1 MPVPSPASSPSIFRQ
16 HLRTQW
22 LTLLAAWLILALAGI
37 VFLFEDRKGVY
48 LREQERLEKQSE
60 VIHGYV
66 EQQLVRIQR
75 VLRAMRSEWTH
86 GQAHRNQLH
95 QDAALASINHHLYS
109 LTEHVDA
116 VQVMHVV
123 DKQGVV
129 QASSAPELIGR
140 PFPAFQQNQA
150 ALADGQRDTL
160 YVITPYRNLLGQHA
174 QAFAM
179 TLFDVQGQPD
189 GLVVASITPHNAQ
202 ALFNAMRYTPD
213 MLVAIVHGNGDLFVT
228 TPASMRQ
235 QRANLLEPDP
245 SPLFVDHLRSQ
256 QSKTIST
263 GMLRTTGHHSLL
275 VQYSVQPP
283 ELHMNHPMV
292 VVVGRQTDAIF
303 AAWRARVWNMGL
315 LYLLIVGSSSAL
327 LWWLQRREKVV
338 YRQLLATDAALHLQ
352 QTRLDNLA
360 QNVPGMLYQYILHA
374 DGRSSFQYSSEGIRD
389 VYEAAPQDAMHDAR
403 VVLERIHPD
412 DYARVVENISLSAQQ
427 LSIWSDEY
435 RVILPRRGER
445 WLAGVARPQALDNG
459 DVLWHGY
466 IQDVTLAKQ
475 QRQELLRAKEAAD
488 SANAA
493 KSAFVANMSHEIRTP
508 MNAVLGML
516 QLLQGTALQPQQA
529 DYCFKARGAAQSLLS
544 LLNDVLDF
552 SKIEA
557 GRLEIENA
565 PFALDDLLRNLA
577 VVLATGV
584 GNKPIELLFEI
595 DPSIPRQLRGDALRL
610 QQVLLNLG
618 SNALKF
624 THSGEVVLRL
634 KRLDAASSAAP
645 DHVEIEF
652 SVSDTGIGIAPQRL
666 DAVFD
671 SFTQAETSTTR
682 EYGGSGLGLSI
693 SRALVRLMGGEL
705 LVHSTLHEGSRF
717 VFRLHMACLP
727 EQSLLIGQ
735 PRSTTR
741 STEPGT
747 LRVLIVEDH
756 APTRNVLLQMA
767 QNFHWH
773 CLAVADSTQAIQQL
787 TLAQKQQQPFDVVC
801 VDSNLPAS
809 HNEELEQFMLA
820 HCIPWPSIVLM
831 STLYHQEQNRL
842 YQQPPQGTMLAVQH
856 LIKPIT
862 PSALFDAVALATGG
876 QSIHP
881 PYHQGHTTTRRL
893 QGLRVLLVEDN
904 PLNQQVAQGLLQ
916 QAGAQVSLAHNGLEA
931 VNLLQTH
938 TASWDVVLM
947 DIQMPIMD
955 GYEATRRIRAMA
967 LQEQPPILAMTANA
981 SADDKQACLAVGMN
995 GHLAKPIDA
1004 QQLLEALQPYAP
1016 SPTDAVPGNAGTS
1029 CQSTADAVSASAL
1042 LPTLEPLDAGWHPGD
1057 LDAAVQR
1064 LGGNQALYARL
1075 LREFIQAQHTCPQHI
1090 RQALQAQ
1097 DVALAERL
1105 LHTFKGLAA
1114 TVGATALSTLA
1125 QNAQD
1130 ILRQKRADSS
1140 PAEVAAALAP
1150 ALVSLEQL
1158 WPVTMAPLL
1167 AASATWAAS
1176 EVPLEPATAP
1186 APQDVLEQLRALQSL
1201 LQSHNMQALA
1211 LLEFL
1216 SVQPYPLAQPL
1227 CRAIEALD
1235 FEQAAHLNQL
1245 WIDSLRT

>member
-1 MPVPSPASSPSIFRQ
+1 MPVPPPASSPAIFSQ

-22 LTLLAAWLILALAGI
+22 LTLMAAWLILALAGF

-48 LREQERLEKQSE
+48 LREQERLEKNSE
-60 VIHGYV
+60 VIQGYV
-66 EQQLVRIQR
+66 KQQLGSIQR
-75 VLRAMRSEWTH
+75 VLLATRSEWIH
-86 GQAHRNQLH
+86 WQANGGRLGAA
-95 QDAALASINHHLYS
+95 AALASINHHLYG
-109 LTEHVDA
+109 LTQHINA
-116 VQVMHVV
+116 VQMMHVV
-123 DKQGVV
+123 DKQGLV
-129 QASSAPELIGR
+129 QASSMPELIGR
-140 PFPAFQQNQA
+140 PFPAFAQYQAQA
-150 ALADGQRDTL
+150 ALGNGQRDTL
-160 YVITPYRNLLGQHA
+160 YVIAPYRNLLGQHA
-174 QAFAM
+174 QALAM
-179 TLFDVQGQPD
+179 TLFDAQGQPN

-202 ALFNAMRYTPD
+202 TLFDAIRYTPD
-213 MLVAIVHGNGDLFVT
+213 MLAAIVHSNGDLFVT
-228 TPASMRQ
+228 TPQSMRQ
-235 QRANLLEPDP
+235 QRANLLKPEP
-245 SPLFVDHLRSQ
+245 SPLFVNHLRSQ

-263 GMLRTTGHHSLL
+263 GILRTTGHHSLL

-283 ELHMNHPMV
+283 ELHMSHPLV
-292 VVVGRQTDAIF
+292 LVIGRQTDAIF
-303 AAWRARVWNMGL
+303 AAWRVRAWNMGL

-360 QNVPGMLYQYILHA
+360 QNVPGMLYQYVLHA

-389 VYEAAPQDAMHDAR
+389 IYEAAPQDAMHDAR

-412 DYARVVENISLSAQQ
+412 DYARVVENIALSAQQ
-427 LSIWSDEY
+427 LSLWADEY

-445 WLAGVARPQALDNG
+445 WLAGVARPQALDHG

-475 QRQELLRAKEAAD
+475 QRQELQRAKEAAD

-624 THSGEVVLRL
+624 THSGEVVLCL
-634 KRLDAASSAAP
+634 KRLDANTSAVP

-693 SRALVRLMGGEL
+693 SRALVHLMGGEL
-705 LVHSTLHEGSRF
+705 QVQSTLHQGSHF
-717 VFRLHMACLP
+717 VFRLRMACLSEP
-727 EQSLLIGQ
+727 QATIGQ
-735 PRSTTR
+735 PNGG
-741 STEPGT
+741 EQHPELGT

-756 APTRNVLLQMA
+756 APTRNVLLHMA
-767 QNFHWH
+767 QNFRWH
-773 CLAVADSTQAIQQL
+773 CMAVADSTQAIQQL

-801 VDSNLPAS
+801 VDSALPS
-809 HNEELEQFMLA
+809 PHNEELEQFMLA

-842 YQQPPQGTMLAVQH
+842 QQPSTWSSMLAVQH

-876 QSIHP
+876 QSIHYP
-881 PYHQGHTTTRRL
+881 HLLGGTGQAHLR
-893 QGLRVLLVEDN
+893 GLRVLLVEDN

-931 VNLLQTH
+931 VTLLQAHQST
-938 TASWDVVLM
+938 WDVVLM
-947 DIQMPIMD
+947 DIQMPVMD

-967 LQEQPPILAMTANA
+967 LAPQPPIIAMTANA
-981 SADDKQACLAVGMN
+981 SSDDKQACLQAGMN
-995 GHLAKPIDA
+995 DHLAKPIDA
-1004 QQLLEALQPYAP
+1004 RQLLEALQPYAP
-1016 SPTDAVPGNAGTS
+1016 LAAPQQEDAAPLPEPA
-1029 CQSTADAVSASAL
+1029 AL
-1042 LPTLEPLDAGWHPGD
+1042 DSDCNNDHPHALDAGS

-1075 LREFIQAQHTCPQHI
+1075 LREFVQAQHACPQQI

-1097 DVALAERL
+1097 DIAQAERL

-1114 TVGATALSTLA
+1114 TVGAMPLSALA
-1125 QNAQD
+1125 QSALET
-1130 ILRQKRADSS
+1130 LRQERTNRS
-1140 PAEVAAALAP
+1140 PAQVAAALAP
-1150 ALVSLEQL
+1150 VLLSLEQL
-1158 WPVTMAPLL
+1158 WPATMEPLL
-1167 AASATWAAS
+1167 YASATWANA
-1176 EVPLEPATAP
+1176 PTPTEPTTAA
-1186 APQDVLEQLRALQSL
+1186 APQDVLESLRALQAML
-1201 LQSHNMQALA
+1201 HTHNMQALT
-1211 LLEFL
+1211 LLGPL
-1216 SVQPYPLAQPL
+1216 AVQPHALAQPL
-1227 CRAIEALD
+1227 CCAVEALD
-1235 FEQAAHLNQL
+1235 FEQAVHLSQL
-1245 WIDSLRT
+1245 WIDSLCT